1 MSFVITDADL
11 LFGPDP
17 AGACGHESRN
27 ILALRRDRHAS
38 TKNDQLWSDIQLRQ
52 DYCDFC
58 GVPGTLY
65 SRASGHSILRC
76 KRCNLI
82 WTNPLMSVRPTF
94 TGEDTYKAN
103 ELAQKDRF
111 RGQLRTFLSKTGA
124 KDPRKLRILEIG
136 PGLGFFL
143 DVCEELGIA
152 AEGCDLA
159 DHAIQFANQKRSRVR
174 KGTLDDFYA
183 GAGFD
188 AIFAFNLIEHLP
200 HPKQFLADA
209 AKALRTG
216 GTLVLETPVQ
226 EGLFH
231 RLARMGDQFT
241 GGRVNLYG
249 MRPSG
254 HVYKFSKKTFHRLDS
269 DGQWHVVSQQ
279 NISSPW
285 GEIWGNSDAVEMD
298 HKGLYRFALPAAF
311 QVANATG
318 QGNRVF
324 VMLRKER

>member
-1 MSFVITDADL
+1 MSPEMASPLNAATATQL
-11 LFGPDP
+11 L
-17 AGACGHESRN
+17 
-27 ILALRRDRHAS
+27 
-38 TKNDQLWSDIQLRQ
+38 KNDQLMTDVELRQ

-58 GVPGTLY
+58 GIPGTFY
-65 SRASGHSILRC
+65 SRASDHSILRC

-82 WTNPLMSVRPTF
+82 WTDPLLSRRPSF
-94 TGEDTYKAN
+94 TGEETYKAN
-103 ELAQKDRF
+103 ELSQKARF
-111 RGQLRTFLSKTGA
+111 REQLRSFLRNTGVE
-124 KDPRKLRILEIG
+124 DPRQLRLLEIG

-143 DVCEELGIA
+143 DVCEESGIA

-159 DHAIQFANQKRSRVR
+159 DHAIRYANQKRERVR
-174 KGTLDDFYA
+174 KGTLDSHYA

-200 HPKQFLADA
+200 HPKQFLEDA

-231 RLARMGDQFT
+231 RLARLGDKFT
-241 GGRVNLYG
+241 GGRINLYG

-254 HVYKFSKKTFHRLDS
+254 HVYKFSKKTFRRLAA
-269 DGQWHVVSQQ
+269 DGQWRVVSQK

-311 QVANATG
+311 SVANATG

-324 VMLRKER
+324 VMLRKES